1 MGYTVEFEQSK
12 NDNSMTM
19 KNIVLIACAS
29 GERNYKTKA
38 KDLYVS
44 PLFVKSLAYA
54 YSLKP
59 DKIFILSA
67 LHHLLELDQ
76 EIEPYDVTL
85 SNVPKGKRK
94 QGLKV
99 LNSVE
104 KIEWGKKVIEM
115 LIKSTDLQNDQF
127 IILAGQ
133 EYIKP
138 LKNHI
143 NNLDDKLKG
152 LRQGERLKYLK
163 SEL

>member
-1 MGYTVEFEQSK
+1 
-12 NDNSMTM
+12 M
-19 KNIVLIACAS
+19 KNIILISCAS
-29 GERNYKTKA
+29 KKRNHKTEA
-38 KDLYVS
+38 KNLYIS
-44 PLFVKSLAYA
+44 PLFMYSIQYA
-54 YSLKP
+54 YTLKP

-104 KIEWGKKVIEM
+104 KIEWGKKVVEM
-115 LIKSTDLQNDQF
+115 LSQTTDLQNVHF

-138 LKNHI
+138 IKNHI
-143 NNLDDKLKG
+143 NYLDDKLKG
-152 LRQGERLKYLK
+152 LRQGERLRYLK
-163 SEL
+163 SQL